1 MNRFMKKLISA
12 SFIVSLK
19 IFEPIRSNASI
30 KISKRFD
37 LKETD
42 ESKSKRIR

>member
-1 MNRFMKKLISA
+1 MKKLISA
-12 SFIVSLK
+12 SFIVFLK
-19 IFEPIRSNASI
+19 IFEPIRSNGSV
-30 KISKRFD
+30 KINERFD